1 MLTDL
6 RAGTFRTHMNTFFSI
21 HLSPVT
27 DLAVELVEVTE
38 KGGMDRQQPSA
49 AAHQE
54 RFSVVFRGARERLLE
69 QAMYHMQHDQL
80 GDLELFLVPVGQD
93 QTCVYYEAVFNRL
106 RQADA

>member
-6 RAGTFRTHMNTFFSI
+6 RAGTFRTQLNTVFSI

-27 DLAVELVEVTE
+27 DLAVELVEVIE
-38 KGGMDRQQPSA
+38 KGGLDGQQPPA
-49 AAHQE
+49 ATRQE
-54 RFSVVFRGARERLLE
+54 RFSVVFRGGRDRLLE

-93 QTCVYYEAVFNRL
+93 QTSVYYEAVFNRL